1 MNSEPATMILSSPRF
16 ADTMHQ
22 SSNTYALGAQKQH
35 QFLNYKAIS
44 PNDHTA
50 DIIRPRTKLAPNY
63 QPSDN
68 DVICGKGKNVFTHEG
83 NRRFRSLVELGLE
96 RYQKAPTRTQKTAV
110 VREICEEVRHN
121 CSNGG
126 GFIRQDNNGQWWE
139 IGCQRAKE
147 KVGHTIREA
156 LMNPDKQADRRKLR
170 AFNKALRK
178 VMKQKGLSPS
188 PSNVKSIASQNA
200 ADAPGS
206 MMVDPLQQVA
216 MRITATQEATPIPSE
231 EPAIPLRALSQCS
244 RVVSDCDD
252 PATTTTTILDAFTT
266 STKAETARVMD
277 ELFDMYPAPPPPR
290 LLSQSSQDW
299 FTPIE
304 VDFLGGMP
312 ANGVDFEEYDES
324 VGDKMLAR
332 VPSTPAA

>member
-1 MNSEPATMILSSPRF
+1 MILGSPRF
-16 ADTMHQ
+16 ADTMQ
-22 SSNTYALGAQKQH
+22 SSNTFALGAQKQH

-50 DIIRPRTKLAPNY
+50 DHIRPRTKLAPNY
-63 QPSDN
+63 QPSAN

-110 VREICEEVRHN
+110 VREICEEVRHR

-126 GFIRQDNNGQWWE
+126 GFIRQDSNGQWWE

-178 VMKQKGLSPS
+178 VMKQKGLSPA
-188 PSNVKSIASQNA
+188 PSNVKSMASQNA

-216 MRITATQEATPIPSE
+216 MRITEVETPTTATEEATPIPSE
-231 EPAIPLRALSQCS
+231 EPPMPLQALSQCS
-244 RVVSDCDD
+244 RVVSNCDD
-252 PATTTTTILDAFTT
+252 PATGNTTSSTLLDAFTT
-266 STKAETARVMD
+266 STKAEPARMD
-277 ELFDMYPAPPPPR
+277 EFDLYPPAPPK

-304 VDFLGGMP
+304 MEFLGVMP
-312 ANGVDFEEYDES
+312 VNGVDFEEYDES
-324 VGDKMLAR
+324 VGDRMLAR